1 MSRAAIPIATA
12 LLIAIGAIEARVSAQ
27 QISES
32 VGRPRLENAGVM
44 LTAAGLLASTVVY
57 LVLGHL
63 ATDDRA
69 AVRAGV
75 ITGVLA
81 GLAGGALRAFIISPA
96 VTDLVRR
103 YAAVPDPFISV
114 ALGIFV
120 VLSLVASAA
129 GGGAITW
136 TGRRISRA
144 ARSRPPA

>member
-1 MSRAAIPIATA
+1 MRRSAIPVATA
-12 LLIAIGAIEARVSAQ
+12 LLIAIGGMEARVSAE
-27 QISES
+27 QIAES
-32 VGRPRLENAGVM
+32 VGRPRLESAGLM

-69 AVRAGV
+69 ALRTGV

-81 GLAGGALRAFIISPA
+81 GTVGGALRALLISGA
-96 VTDLVRR
+96 VADLVAR
-103 YAAVPDPFISV
+103 YAAVPDWFIGV

-120 VLSLVASAA
+120 LLSLVASAA
-129 GGGAITW
+129 GGGAIAW

>member
-1 MSRAAIPIATA
+1 MSRGVIPIATA
-12 LLIAIGAIEARVSAQ
+12 LLIGIGAIEARVSAQ
-27 QISES
+27 QIAES

-44 LTAAGLLASTVVY
+44 LTAAGLLASTAVFLVV
-57 LVLGHL
+57 GHL

-69 AVRAGV
+69 ALRTGV

-81 GLAGGALRAFIISPA
+81 GLAGGALRAFIIGPA
-96 VTDLVRR
+96 VADLVTR

-114 ALGIFV
+114 ALAIFV
-120 VLSLVASAA
+120 VLSLVASAV
-129 GGGAITW
+129 GGGAIAW